1 MKKIIITVLAV
12 FAMSFILGNTFTEAK
27 TRSGGTSRSGSS
39 VSKPKMSAPA
49 SSPTNRSSSN
59 STKNTTRNPPSYSS
73 LTTKYPKAVR
83 YFSGDAL
90 SKTLLFGSAVLLLNE
105 IYDDEPT
112 YQDEAGNVYTL
123 ADLEDMDVQ
132 IPDDEVVQED
142 SYSETVSYNEDEPNT
157 DAPDIVETASSN
169 EDFTGIDDDT
179 YEEENN
185 PAFNWLWLFL
195 PFAAIVIIFYFRRTK
210 K

>member
-1 MKKIIITVLAV
+1 MKKIIISVLGV
-12 FAMSFILGNTFTEAK
+12 IVLSFILGNTFTEAK

-49 SSPTNRSSSN
+49 SSTTNRSPSS
-59 STKNTTRNPPSYSS
+59 STKNTTTNLPSYSS
-73 LTTKYPKAVR
+73 LTTKYPKSAR
-83 YFSGDAL
+83 YFSGNAL
-90 SKTLLFGSAVLLLNE
+90 SKTLLFGSTVLLLNE

-132 IPDDEVVQED
+132 IPEEEPPAD
-142 SYSETVSYNEDEPNT
+142 SYSETVTFNEDDSNNGAT
-157 DAPDIVETASSN
+157 DVIETASSN
-169 EDFTGIDDDT
+169 EEYTSIDDDT
-179 YEEENN
+179 YEIQNN
-185 PAFNWLWLFL
+185 PPFNWLWLFL
-195 PFAAIVIIFYFRRTK
+195 PFAALVIILSYLRRTK